1 MDIQITIDSESVI
14 RKLDGALRRA
24 EELRE
29 TMPAEL
35 TAWQE
40 QDMGRSRPNTS
51 VPDAQTAVTTIWPRA
66 RQMSTPRRRR
76 RSQLLRQRR
85 PRPVLGGNAARVLS
99 RRPILRPELLV
110 TLRERMAELLGNA
123 FSWH

>member
-1 MDIQITIDSESVI
+1 MDIQITVDHERVVA
-14 RKLDGALRRA
+14 KLDEALSRI
-24 EELRE
+24 EGLRE
-29 TMPAEL
+29 SMPAEL

-40 QDMGRSRPNTS
+40 QDMGRSRANTS
-51 VPDAQTAVTTIWPRA
+51 VPDAKTAVTTIWPRV

-123 FSWH
+123 FSWR